1 MTTILDPIFASD
13 SQLFKVSVYD
23 VDGVTALTPTSC
35 ACVVYNADTDA
46 VVQASAAG
54 TVGAGYAQYNW
65 AGTATAGNYEAV
77 LSVVISATV
86 TKTEHFRVEVRAKP
100 PEFTTLLTTD
110 IGKVR
115 LELGDRVE
123 GAGVKPDGANL
134 TDEEIQVWIDR
145 EGSVMTAAAAACE
158 VLARMWSTVANLSLG
173 PRSESLGD
181 VAKAWQARGK
191 ELREQYGGAGAGMG
205 FAIAAS
211 RNDGYAANETL
222 PTEYTL

>member
-1 MTTILDPIFASD
+1 MTTLLDPIFASD

-77 LSVVISATV
+77 LTVVISATV

-110 IGKVR
+110 IGQVR
-115 LELGDRVE
+115 LELGDRTE
-123 GAGVKPDGANL
+123 GAGVKPDGSNFA
-134 TDEEIQVWIDR
+134 DEEIQVWLDR
-145 EGSVMTAAAAACE
+145 EGDVMPAVAAACE
-158 VLARMWSTVANLSLG
+158 VLSRMWSTVANLTLG
-173 PRSESLGD
+173 PRSEELGKIAD
-181 VAKAWQARGK
+181 AWKTRAK

-205 FAIAAS
+205 FAIAAA
-211 RNDGYAANETL
+211 RNDGYTANETL
-222 PTEYTL
+222 PTEYTT